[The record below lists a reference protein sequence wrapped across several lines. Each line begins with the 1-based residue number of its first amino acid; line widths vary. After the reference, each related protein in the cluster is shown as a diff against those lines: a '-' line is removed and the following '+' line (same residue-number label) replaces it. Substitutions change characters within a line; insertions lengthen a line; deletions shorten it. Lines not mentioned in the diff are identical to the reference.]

1 MRFIDALYKYE
12 EITRN
17 DKEIFY
23 QHDGRVYMR
32 TEGLDEEE
40 VALTLRDMEE
50 LMEYTDWY
58 EYIECEYA
66 PRMPKGQLYY
76 FVTPILEVMCDID
89 EGHDHDRLRY
99 ESGNYFVNEED
110 AQHLANVFKRL
121 SLIINTKRYDTERDI
136 QEIINTIDNL
146 YPILKEEIHKHNK
159 EYIF

>member
-32 TEGLDEEE
+32 TEGLDEIGII
-40 VALTLRDMEE
+40 VSLRDLEDLFE
-50 LMEYTDWY
+50 HTDWY
-58 EYIECEYA
+58 EYEVHHA
-66 PRMPKGQLYY
+66 PRVAKGQPFYY
-76 FVTPILEVMCDID
+76 VTSKLEVMCDID

-146 YPILKEEIHKHNK
+146 YPILKEEINKYNK
-159 EYIF
+159 EYVF